1 MRRSRLAQLVVW
13 VVYVGI
19 PVIFLALTLLISALA
34 DSDVFNWQAGLIPL
48 AVILGGWFF
57 RGRSRYRPTRWATAG
72 AMTGGVTGLF
82 TVFYTIVLD
91 GPGVLFLPGAIIGGL
106 IGYGIGWYGARTL
119 LRPAVA
125 ELAETPYVLTFTMRR
140 QVKLS
145 LVLDGK
151 NVSLQT
157 SIRIRTADG
166 DSTSVRANWYPL
178 DAVQGVRDV
187 MLSGTER
194 LEYPIAMDKPPVSS
208 PGPALILT
216 VGGADWIL
224 PHDEAPVLA
233 QIVNRRISAA

>member
-1 MRRSRLAQLVVW
+1 MRRSRRAQLAVW

-34 DSDVFNWQAGLIPL
+34 DADVFNWQAGVIPL

-57 RGRSRYRPTRWATAG
+57 RGA
-72 AMTGGVTGLF
+72 
-82 TVFYTIVLD
+82 VLA
-91 GPGVLFLPGAIIGGL
+91 GAIIGGL

-119 LRPAVA
+119 LHPAVA
-125 ELAETPYVLTFTMRR
+125 ELAETPYVLTFTMRG

-145 LVLDGK
+145 LVLDGRK
-151 NVSLQT
+151 VSLQT

-178 DAVQGVRDV
+178 DAVRGVRDV

-233 QIVNRRISAA
+233 QIVNRRIGAP